1 MQLFPTD
8 TKLVLTCILVL
19 VLLLL
24 AIVLTPEVIFVLPPF
39 HVIAQTLEVTLVL
52 PLDLTIKRCV
62 VRYLKE
68 IFKTISLVGII
79 NLKL

>member
-1 MQLFPTD
+1 M
-8 TKLVLTCILVL
+8 LTCILVL
-19 VLLLL
+19 IFLLLS
-24 AIVLTPEVIFVLPPF
+24 IVLTPKVIFVL
-39 HVIAQTLEVTLVL
+39 QRTYTSLEVTLVL
-52 PLDLTIKRCV
+52 PLDLTIKMCV